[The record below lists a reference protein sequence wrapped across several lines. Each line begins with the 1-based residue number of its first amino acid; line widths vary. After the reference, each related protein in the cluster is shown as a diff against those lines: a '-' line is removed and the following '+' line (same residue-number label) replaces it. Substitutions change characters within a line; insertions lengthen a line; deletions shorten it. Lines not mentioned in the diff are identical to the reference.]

1 MMRHPVF
8 HKLSSFLWSL
18 FCVGFLFGIAFTA
31 LPASRL
37 LGSAQSSPPGTARLD
52 SVLVAGSMRFTS
64 EQIAAA
70 IGLRVGA
77 TVGREELQGGA
88 DKLAALGLFTNIQY
102 KFATVLGGVKVTYQV
117 ADVPALPVTY
127 DNFPW
132 FSDEELSAGVKS
144 SGILFDGGAPGKGS
158 ILDAI
163 SDALEKLLD
172 AHNVHARVS
181 HEVVAQPFNNQTV
194 QQFRVENTDLTIQK
208 IDFSDPLAQN
218 DRLVQESL
226 PDLIGKPYSRSRVEL
241 FEFEQVRPAYL
252 TRAYLNVQFGPPA
265 AHFAANP
272 TNPLSGQLIV
282 AAPINVGVSYV
293 WAGVEWKGN
302 DSMPVQDLNKFSA
315 LLPGDP
321 ADGNKIQSIWE
332 TARAAYAQ
340 MGFLDAA
347 LNPAP
352 QFDDQTK
359 RVKYVVAVKE
369 GPQYHMGK
377 LVLTG
382 LSIEGERRL
391 KKAWNIAP
399 GAVFDKSVYDDF
411 VNTGIKAA
419 FVGLPVHYDKMGKFL
434 QLDPQNA
441 KVDVLLDFQ

>member
-1 MMRHPVF
+1 MMRYHFF
-8 HKLSSFLWSL
+8 HKLSSIGCACL
-18 FCVGFLFGIAFTA
+18 LFGFA
-31 LPASRL
+31 LSPLSASRVL
-37 LGSAQSSPPGTARLD
+37 ATAQSARPGTARLD
-52 SVLVAGSMRFTS
+52 SVLVAGSMRFSS
-64 EQIAAA
+64 EQIATA
-70 IGLRVGA
+70 IGLHPGE
-77 TVGREELQGGA
+77 TVGREELQGAA
-88 DKLAALGLFTNIQY
+88 DKLAALGLFANIQY
-102 KFATVLGGVKVTYQV
+102 KFATVANGVKVTYQV
-117 ADVPALPVTY
+117 SDVPALPVTF

-132 FSDEELSAGVKS
+132 FTDEELAAGLKS
-144 SGILFDGGAPGKGS
+144 SGILFDGGAPVKGT

-181 HEVVAQPFNNQTV
+181 HEVVAHPFNSQSV
-194 QQFRVENTDLTIQK
+194 QEFRVENTDLTIQK

-218 DRLVQESL
+218 DRVVQERL

-241 FEFEQVRPAYL
+241 FEYEQVRPAYL
-252 TRAYLNVQFGPPA
+252 THAYLKVQFGQPV
-265 AHFAANP
+265 AHFVTNP
-272 TNPLSGQLIV
+272 TNPLSGELIV
-282 AAPINVGVSYV
+282 AAPIDLGVPYV

-302 DSMPVQDLNKFSA
+302 DSVPVQDLNKFSA

-332 TARAAYAQ
+332 SARAMYAQ
-340 MGFLDAA
+340 LGFLDAA
-347 LNPAP
+347 LEPVP
-352 QFDDQTK
+352 KFDDQTK
-359 RVKYVVAVKE
+359 RVTYVVQVTE
-369 GPQYHMGK
+369 GPLYRMGK

-419 FVGLPVHYDKMGKFL
+419 FVGLPVHYDKIGKFL

-441 KVDVLLDFQ
+441 KVDVMLDFQ

>member
-1 MMRHPVF
+1 MMRLHAF
-8 HKLSSFLWSL
+8 HRVSSLL
-18 FCVGFLFGIAFTA
+18 LACL
-31 LPASRL
+31 L
-37 LGSAQSSPPGTARLD
+37 LGIVFTPLVASGIQATPQSARAGTARLD
-52 SVLVAGSMRFTS
+52 SVVVAGSLRFTS
-64 EQIAAA
+64 EQIAKA
-70 IGLRVGA
+70 IGLHPGE
-77 TVGREELQGGA
+77 TVGREELQGAA

-102 KFATVLGGVKVTYQV
+102 KFATDLGGVKVTYQV
-117 ADVPALPVTY
+117 SDVPPLPVTF

-132 FSDEELSAGVKS
+132 FSDEELSAGLKA
-144 SGILFDGGAPGKGS
+144 SGILFDGGAPSKGTV
-158 ILDAI
+158 LDAM
-163 SDALEKLLD
+163 SEELEKLLD

-181 HEVVAQPFNNQTV
+181 HEVIAHPFNNQSV
-194 QQFRVENTDLTIQK
+194 QEFRVENTDLTIQK
-208 IDFSDPLAQN
+208 VDFSDPLAQN
-218 DRLVQESL
+218 DRVVQERL

-241 FEFEQVRPAYL
+241 FEFEQLRPIYL
-252 TRAYLNVQFGPPA
+252 TRAYLNVQFGPPV

-282 AAPINVGVSYV
+282 TAPINVGVSYV

-302 DSMPVQDLNKFSA
+302 DSVPAQDLNKFSA

-340 MGFLDAA
+340 LGFLDAA
-347 LNPAP
+347 LNPTP

-359 RVKYVVAVKE
+359 RVKYVVAVTE

-391 KKAWNIAP
+391 KKAWNMAP

-411 VNTGIKAA
+411 VNTGIQAA
-419 FVGLPVHYDKMGKFL
+419 FVRLPVHYDKIGKFL

>member
-1 MMRHPVF
+1 MMRHRVF
-8 HKLSSFLWSL
+8 HKVSSLILACLLLVTVFAPLS
-18 FCVGFLFGIAFTA
+18 
-31 LPASRL
+31 ASRVQAPTQ
-37 LGSAQSSPPGTARLD
+37 SARPGTARLD
-52 SVLVAGSMRFTS
+52 SVVFAGSMRFTS
-64 EQIAAA
+64 EQIAAV
-70 IGLRVGA
+70 IGLHPGA
-77 TVGREELQGGA
+77 TVGREELQGAA

-117 ADVPALPVTY
+117 SDLPALPVTF

-132 FSDEELSAGVKS
+132 FSDEELSTGLKA
-144 SGILFDGGAPGKGS
+144 SGILFDGGAPSKGTV
-158 ILDAI
+158 LDAI
-163 SDALEKLLD
+163 SAALEKLLD
-172 AHNVHARVS
+172 ARNVHARVS
-181 HEVVAQPFNNQTV
+181 HEVIAHPFNNQSV
-194 QQFRVENTDLTIQK
+194 QEFRVENTDLTIQEV
-208 IDFSDPLAQN
+208 DFSDPAAQN
-218 DRLVQESL
+218 ERLVQERL

-241 FEFEQVRPAYL
+241 FEFEQVRPVYL
-252 TRAYLNVQFGPPA
+252 ARAYLRVQFGEPV

-282 AAPINVGVSYV
+282 AAPVNPGVAYA
-293 WAGVEWKGN
+293 WAGVQWKGN
-302 DSMPVQDLNKFSA
+302 ESVPAQDLNKFSA

-321 ADGNKIQSIWE
+321 ADGNKIQSLWE

-340 MGFLDAA
+340 LGYLDAGV
-347 LNPAP
+347 NPTP
-352 QFDDQTK
+352 QFDEQAK
-359 RVKYVVAVKE
+359 RVTYVVDVNE

-391 KKAWNIAP
+391 KKAWSIAP
-399 GAVFDKSVYDDF
+399 GAVFDKSMYDDF

-419 FVGLPVHYDKMGKFL
+419 FVGLPVHYDKIGKFL